1 MRVRIRNIIAPH
13 FWNTFNSKKINQIYK
28 GGRSSTKSSMI
39 AIKIVYNCLNNLDC
53 SAVVLRKHQ
62 NQLRKSVYKE
72 IKRACKRLGL
82 EEGIDYEAKLSPMEV
97 KFDNGNT
104 IYFAGGDDYE
114 TVKGMIDEK
123 TLIKIVWFE
132 ELTGWD
138 NPEDIDQIKATFMR
152 GNNDWFIT
160 FYSFNPPKNKFDWVN
175 KWTEEKEKSNSYLV
189 HQSDYRTVP
198 KEWLG
203 QIAIQEAEELKQND
217 EKRYRWIYL
226 GEVIGLE
233 GLIYNPDLIEYV
245 NEDYIEKNKIK
256 ILYID
261 FAIDSGH
268 QTSATAVGCYG
279 LGSDGYWYLLDTYY
293 YSPHEKTIKK
303 APSEL
308 SKDIFDFEVIM
319 IKKYKTA
326 MDKETIDSAEGALRN
341 QFFKDYGRRLH
352 PVDKG
357 KGKEELIEY
366 SQDFLS
372 KRKFR
377 VLNNNNNQIFK
388 KENENYMWLKDSV
401 EKGKPTP
408 DKAEKA
414 FLSSEKYYNTYTKDY
429 AYSYGDHTQDNF
441 QYWIKDNLQK
451 LRFEILGGENGVIQ

>member
-1 MRVRIRNIIAPH
+1 MIRVSIRDIIAPH
-13 FWNTFNSKKINQIYK
+13 FWNTFNSKKSNQVYK

-39 AIKIVYNCLNNLDC
+39 SIKIVYNCLNNDNC
-53 SAVVLRKHQ
+53 SSVILRKHQ

-82 EEGIDYEAKLSPMEV
+82 QEGIDYEAGLSPMEIR
-97 KFDNGNT
+97 FNNGNT
-104 IYFAGGDDYE
+104 IYFSGGEDYE
-114 TVKGMIDEK
+114 TVKGMIDENK
-123 TLIKIVWFE
+123 LIKMIWFE

-138 NPEDIDQIKATFMR
+138 NPEDIEQIKATFLR
-152 GNNDWFIT
+152 GNDDWFIT

-175 KWTEEKEKSNSYLV
+175 KWVDEKSKSKRYLV

-198 KEWLG
+198 KAWLG
-203 QIAIQEAEELKQND
+203 QMAIEEAEELEQND

-245 NEDYIEKNKIK
+245 SEDYLEKNNIK

-268 QTSATAVGCYG
+268 QTSATTCGAYG
-279 LGSDGYWYLLDTYY
+279 YGSDGYWYLLDTYY
-293 YSPHEKTIKK
+293 YSPHEKPNKK

-308 SKDIFDFEVIM
+308 SKDIFNFELAIN
-319 IKKYKTA
+319 KKFKSGT
-326 MDKETIDSAEGALRN
+326 DKETIDSAEGALRN
-341 QFFKDYGRRLH
+341 QYFKDYGRRLH

-357 KGKEELIEY
+357 TNKEQLIDY
-366 SQDFLS
+366 SQDFLA
-372 KRKFR
+372 KKKFR
-377 VLNNNNNQIFK
+377 ILNNNNNQIFK

-401 EKGKPTP
+401 EKGKPIP
-408 DKAEKA
+408 DKTEKA
-414 FLSSEKYYNTYTKDY
+414 FLSSEKYYNTYTQDY
-429 AYSYGDHTQDNF
+429 AYSYADHTQDQF

-451 LRFEILGGENGVIQ
+451 LGLKQ

>member
-1 MRVRIRNIIAPH
+1 MERISIKNIIAPH
-13 FWNTFNSKKINQIYK
+13 FWNTFNSKKVNQIYE
-28 GGRSSTKSSMI
+28 GGRNSTKTSMI
-39 AIKIVYNCLNNLDC
+39 AIKIVYNCLSNDNC
-53 SAVVLRKHQ
+53 SAVALRNHKID
-62 NQLRKSVYKE
+62 LRKSVYKE

-82 EEGIDYEAKLSPMEV
+82 IEDVDYRATTSPMEI
-97 KFDNGNT
+97 KFNNDNT
-104 IYFAGGDDYE
+104 IYFAGGDDFE
-114 TVKGMIDEK
+114 AVKGTIDEDK
-123 TLIKIVWFE
+123 LIKIVWFE
-132 ELTGWD
+132 ELTGFKD
-138 NPEDIDQIKATFMR
+138 EETIEQIKATFTR
-152 GNNDWFIT
+152 GNNDWFMAL
-160 FYSFNPPKNKFDWVN
+160 YSFNPPKNKFDWVN
-175 KWTEEKEKSNSYLV
+175 KWVDSKRDLKDYII
-189 HQSDYRTVP
+189 HHSDYRTVP
-198 KEWLG
+198 EQWVGK
-203 QIAIQEAEELKQND
+203 IAIQEAETLKQND

-245 NEDYIEKNKIK
+245 DEDYIERNKIK

-279 LGSDGYWYLLDTYY
+279 LGNDGYWYLLDTYY
-293 YSPHEKTIKK
+293 YSPHEKTVKK

-308 SKDIFDFEVIM
+308 SKDIFDFEIAM
-319 IKKYKTA
+319 IKKYHTA

-357 KGKEELIEY
+357 TNKEQLIEY
-366 SQDFLS
+366 SQDFLAR
-372 KRKFR
+372 KKFR
-377 VLNNNNNQIFK
+377 VINNNNNKIFK

-408 DKAEKA
+408 DKTEKA
-414 FLSSEKYYNTYTKDY
+414 FLSSEKYYNTYTRDF

-451 LRFEILGGENGVIQ
+451 LGLKQ

>member
-1 MRVRIRNIIAPH
+1 MTRIKIKDIIAPH
-13 FWNTFNSKKINQIYK
+13 FWNTFNSKKTNQIYK

-39 AIKIVYNCLNNLDC
+39 SIKIVYNCLNNDNC

-82 EEGIDYEAKLSPMEV
+82 KEDIDYEAGLSPMEIR
-97 KFDNGNT
+97 FNNGNT

-114 TVKGMIDEK
+114 NVKGTIDEDK
-123 TLIKIVWFE
+123 LIKIVWFE

-138 NPEDIDQIKATFMR
+138 NSEDIEQIKTTFTR
-152 GNNDWFIT
+152 GNDDWFIA

-175 KWTEEKEKSNSYLV
+175 EWVEGKTKSNNYLV

-198 KEWLG
+198 EKWLG
-203 QIAIQEAEELKQND
+203 QIAIQEAEELRQND

-233 GLIYNPDLIEYV
+233 GLIYNPELIEYV
-245 NEDYIEKNKIK
+245 PEDYLEKNNIK

-268 QTSATAVGCYG
+268 QTSATTCGAYG
-279 LGSDGYWYLLDTYY
+279 YGSDGYWYLLDTYY
-293 YSPHEKTIKK
+293 YSPHEKPNKK

-308 SKDIFDFEVIM
+308 SRDIFNFELVIN
-319 IKKYKTA
+319 KKFKAGT
-326 MDKETIDSAEGALRN
+326 DKETIDSAEGALRN
-341 QFFKDYGRRLH
+341 QYFKDYGRRLH

-357 KGKEELIEY
+357 TNKEQLIDY
-366 SQDFLS
+366 SQDFLA
-372 KRKFR
+372 KKKFR

-401 EKGKPTP
+401 ERGKPIP

-414 FLSSEKYYNTYTKDY
+414 FLSSEKYYNTYTQDY
-429 AYSYGDHTQDNF
+429 AYSYADHTQDQF

-451 LRFEILGGENGVIQ
+451 LGLKQ